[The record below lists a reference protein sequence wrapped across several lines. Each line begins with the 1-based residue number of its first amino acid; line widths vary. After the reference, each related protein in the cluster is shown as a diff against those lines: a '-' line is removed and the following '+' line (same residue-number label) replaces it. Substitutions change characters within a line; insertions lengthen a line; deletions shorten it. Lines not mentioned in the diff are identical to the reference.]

1 MSATLSEATIP
12 SLYLA
17 SQSPRRRELLQQIGV
32 KHAVINAAIPEQ
44 PAPGEAA
51 LDYVQRLAREKAA
64 AGFAQVIAQGLPVA
78 PVLGADTIG
87 LLDGAILEKPLNQAH
102 AQQMLRA
109 LSGRTHQVITAV
121 ALHTGERQ
129 ALRVST
135 THVTFR
141 DLSDDEIAAY
151 WETGEP
157 QDKAGGYA
165 IQGLGAVF
173 VQEIRGSY
181 SCVVGLPLEACCELM
196 REFAVPWWT
205 SMAQSATSSAV
216 KSATQ
221 ITTGEHGA

>member
-1 MSATLSEATIP
+1 VVISGEFRVSAVVP

-32 KHAVINAAIPEQ
+32 IHAVINATIPEQ
-44 PAPGEAA
+44 PAVGEAA
-51 LDYVQRLAREKAA
+51 VDYVQRLAREKAA
-64 AGFAQVIAQGLPVA
+64 AGFVQLVQQNLPLA

-87 LLDGAILEKPLNQAH
+87 LLDGNILEKPLNQTH
-102 AQQMLRA
+102 AQTMLRA

-121 ALHTGERQ
+121 ALHTAERQ

-141 DLSDDEIAAY
+141 VLSDAEIAAY

-157 QDKAGGYA
+157 QDKAGSYA

-181 SCVVGLPLEACCELM
+181 SCVVGLPLEATCELLH
-196 REFAVPWWT
+196 EFAVPWWT
-205 SMAQSATSSAV
+205 PAARP
-216 KSATQ
+216 
-221 ITTGEHGA
+221 ITEPAS